1 MCNFRMWY
9 KSEDDVYV
17 LQCVQC
23 NTYQVRMRNSAFMF
37 DTFTYTL
44 FCEVVADLYSKSAD
58 NKPGESIKVPTFN
71 QGVELAMERP
81 ALRELFYLLDGADT
95 EMKAAQMTSL
105 FYY

>member
-9 KSEDDVYV
+9 KTDDEVYV

-23 NTYQVRMRNSAFMF
+23 NTYQVRVRNAAFMF
-37 DTFTYTL
+37 DTFSFTL
-44 FCEVVADLYSKSAD
+44 FCEVVSDLYIRSAEL
-58 NKPGESIKVPTFN
+58 KPGEPITVPTFN
-71 QGVELAMERP
+71 QGMDLLMERP
-81 ALRELFYLLDGADT
+81 ALRELYHLLDGADT